1 MKGEKKLSSDKKKRS
16 RKKRGAGRVR
26 DRLKFDIDTSELY
39 PLSRREEASFY
50 DDDAPVTENSD
61 IEISAEE
68 GCEQEDPVSDYS
80 GPEAL
85 NPKTL
90 NPEGLKTEDFGTEDY
105 DTEDSGAEDFAEE
118 EFYTEEF
125 DKGHFD
131 GEDPGAENSGTE
143 DPGTEDSDTDDYD
156 TEYLDTGYLDT
167 GYYDTEKPG
176 TEEADP
182 DFSDTERSG
191 TFDTAAAAVPD
202 TPAAADI
209 SKRERV
215 SKKFRRF
222 WTRQRADDFHTVIRT
237 SVVGAFAVVFLMPI
251 VLTITN
257 SLMTKSEINAN
268 YGVIFRNRNGV
279 RVFISNTVNLKFIP
293 DIVSF
298 EQYFKVLIL
307 SPEYLLKFWNSFL
320 YVVPIVVFQLAI
332 ASLAAYGFA
341 RYRGKVRE
349 VIFFAYIILM
359 LMPYQVTLV
368 PNYLVSKWLN
378 ILDTRWA
385 IWLPGFF
392 SPFAVYMLTK
402 YMRRIPKSIYE
413 AAEIDGAGEW
423 QIFSKICLPNC
434 RGGIASIAIL
444 LFIDYWNMVEQPLIL
459 LSNDQ
464 LHPLSVFLSKIN
476 SGEISL
482 AFAVAVIYMVLPMMV
497 FLYGEEYLVEGI
509 VYQGGIKE

>member
-1 MKGEKKLSSDKKKRS
+1 M
-16 RKKRGAGRVR
+16 R
-26 DRLKFDIDTSELY
+26 DRLNIETDPAELY
-39 PLSRREEASFY
+39 PLMRKEEMDPEKDEGDSFPDDPVIDLLPEETAAGIFAEETVTDYLPEKSGIDFLREEA
-50 DDDAPVTENSD
+50 ESD
-61 IEISAEE
+61 SPREE
-68 GCEQEDPVSDYS
+68 SLSDPLPEQ
-80 GPEAL
+80 
-85 NPKTL
+85 
-90 NPEGLKTEDFGTEDY
+90 TEDISVLGEH
-105 DTEDSGAEDFAEE
+105 GEE
-118 EFYTEEF
+118 
-125 DKGHFD
+125 
-131 GEDPGAENSGTE
+131 
-143 DPGTEDSDTDDYD
+143 
-156 TEYLDTGYLDT
+156 
-167 GYYDTEKPG
+167 
-176 TEEADP
+176 
-182 DFSDTERSG
+182 
-191 TFDTAAAAVPD
+191 AAAAVSV
-202 TPAAADI
+202 PAAPVKTPGPSLD
-209 SKRERV
+209 ER
-215 SKKFRRF
+215 FRKF
-222 WTRQRADDFHTVIRT
+222 WTKKRIEILRIVIRT
-237 SVVGAFAVVFLMPI
+237 AVAGFFAVLFLMPI
-251 VLTITN
+251 VQTITN

-268 YGVIFRNRNGV
+268 YGVIFAKRNGV

-293 DIVSF
+293 DIVTF

-307 SPEYLLKFWNSFL
+307 SPEYLLKFWNSVI

-332 ASLAAYGFA
+332 ASLASYGFA
-341 RYRGKVRE
+341 RYRGRVRE

-368 PNYLVSKWLN
+368 PNYLVSSWLN

-423 QIFSKICLPNC
+423 QIFTKICLPNC
-434 RGGIASIAIL
+434 KGGLASIAIL

-497 FLYGEEYLVEGI
+497 FLYGEESLVEGI

>member
-1 MKGEKKLSSDKKKRS
+1 MSGHKKRRSSKKRS
-16 RKKRGAGRVR
+16 AGRVR
-26 DRLKFDIDTSELY
+26 DRLNIETDPAELY
-39 PLSRREEASFY
+39 PLMRKEEMDPEKDEGDSFP
-50 DDDAPVTENSD
+50 D
-61 IEISAEE
+61 
-68 GCEQEDPVSDYS
+68 DPVIDLL
-80 GPEAL
+80 PEETAA
-85 NPKTL
+85 
-90 NPEGLKTEDFGTEDY
+90 GI
-105 DTEDSGAEDFAEE
+105 FAEE
-118 EFYTEEF
+118 TVTDYLPEESGIDF
-125 DKGHFD
+125 FREETGSDSPR
-131 GEDPGAENSGTE
+131 EESLSDPLPEQTE
-143 DPGTEDSDTDDYD
+143 DISVLGEH
-156 TEYLDTGYLDT
+156 G
-167 GYYDTEKPG
+167 
-176 TEEADP
+176 EE
-182 DFSDTERSG
+182 
-191 TFDTAAAAVPD
+191 AAAAVSV
-202 TPAAADI
+202 PAAPVKTPGPSLD
-209 SKRERV
+209 ER
-215 SKKFRRF
+215 FRKF
-222 WTRQRADDFHTVIRT
+222 WTKKRIEILRIVIRT
-237 SVVGAFAVVFLMPI
+237 AVAGFFAILFLMPI

-268 YGVIFRNRNGV
+268 YGVIFAKRNGV

-293 DIVSF
+293 DIVTF

-307 SPEYLLKFWNSFL
+307 SPEYLLKFWNSVI

-332 ASLAAYGFA
+332 ASLASYGFA
-341 RYRGKVRE
+341 RYRGRVRE

-368 PNYLVSKWLN
+368 PNYLVSSWLN

-423 QIFSKICLPNC
+423 QIFTKICLPNC
-434 RGGIASIAIL
+434 KGGLASIAIL

-497 FLYGEEYLVEGI
+497 FLYGEESLVEGI